1 MIQTKRGLLLIAAV
15 TLALALIVMFPARV
29 AYQWVAL
36 DGVAASGIQ
45 GTAWR
50 GRAAALSVSGVYLAD
65 VRWRLRP
72 LYLFTGQMR
81 YHMQGS
87 PVSGFVESDLGIGI
101 GGGVTLSNLAAS
113 LPLNL
118 FAGTLN
124 VTGLQ
129 GEASLRFD
137 RIRLRDGLPIVA
149 EGTVTVNNLVAPRL
163 SRESIGGYR
172 AEFFTQD
179 DGVSA
184 TIEDTDGVI
193 DLAGSLQIKADR
205 SYQFLGKVIAN
216 PGAPERLLRHLE
228 YLGSA
233 DDRGQRELRLEGTL

>member
-1 MIQTKRGLLLIAAV
+1 MIQTKRGLLLIAAL

-29 AYQWVAL
+29 AYQWAAP
-36 DGVAASGIQ
+36 DTVAASGIQ

-50 GRAAALSVSGVYLAD
+50 GRVAALTVSGVYLAD

-72 LYLFTGQMR
+72 LYLLTGRMR
-81 YHMQGS
+81 YHVQGS
-87 PVSGFVESDLGIGI
+87 PVSGFVESDLGIGV
-101 GGGVTLSNLAAS
+101 GSVTLSNLTAS
-113 LPLNL
+113 LPLSL

-149 EGTVTVNNLVAPRL
+149 DGTVAVNNLVAPRL
-163 SRESIGGYR
+163 SREPIGGYQ

-184 TIEDTDGVI
+184 TVEDTNGVI
-193 DLAGSLQIKADR
+193 DLAGSLQVKADR

-216 PGAPERLLRHLE
+216 PEAPASLLRQLE

>member
-15 TLALALIVMFPARV
+15 TLALALVVMFPARV
-29 AYQWVAL
+29 AYQWISV

-65 VRWRLRP
+65 VRWQLRP
-72 LYLFTGQMR
+72 LYLFTGKMR
-81 YHMQGS
+81 YRVQGS
-87 PVSGFVESDLGIGI
+87 PVSGFVESDVGIGV
-101 GGGVTLSNLAAS
+101 GGSVTLSNLAAS

-118 FAGTLN
+118 FARALN

-137 RIRLRDGLPIVA
+137 RVRLRDGLPVAA
-149 EGTVTVNNLVAPRL
+149 EGTVAVNNLVAPRL
-163 SRESIGGYR
+163 SRESIGGYQ

-179 DGVSA
+179 DGISA
-184 TIEDTDGVI
+184 TVEDTDGVI
-193 DLAGSLQIKADR
+193 DLAGSLQINDDR

-216 PGAPERLLRHLE
+216 PGAPASLLRQLE